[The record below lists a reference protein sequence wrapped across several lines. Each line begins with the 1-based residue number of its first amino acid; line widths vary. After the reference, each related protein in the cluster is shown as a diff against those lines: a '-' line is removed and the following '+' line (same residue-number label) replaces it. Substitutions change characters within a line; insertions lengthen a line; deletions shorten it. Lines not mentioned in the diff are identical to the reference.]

1 MNYVNITATTPQELQ
16 VNVNLDGTLAETAVI
31 SWVITK
37 EGNDD
42 SLGSIDTP
50 VGDSLVT
57 DNGYYQTLTLDLYG
71 EGLSELMQDEAQY
84 SIEGVSNGVTVYRG
98 QLVTT
103 AQELSSYSVNNDE
116 YDSYSVSNNFTILD

>member
-1 MNYVNITATTPQELQ
+1 MNYVNIAATTPQQLQ
-16 VNVNLDGTLAETAVI
+16 VNVNLDGTLAETASI
-31 SWVITK
+31 SWVITQ

-71 EGLSELMQDEAQY
+71 EGVSELMQDETQY
-84 SIEGVSNGVTVYRG
+84 FIEGVSNGVTVYKG
-98 QLVTT
+98 KLVTT
-103 AQELSSYSVNNDE
+103 SQELSDYSVNNNE
-116 YDSYSVSNNFTILD
+116 YDTYYVPNNFTILD

>member
-84 SIEGVSNGVTVYRG
+84 SIEGVSNGETVYRG

-103 AQELSSYSVNNDE
+103 AQELSSYSVNKDE

>member
-1 MNYVNITATTPQELQ
+1 MNYVNIAATTPQELQ
-16 VNVNLDGTLAETAVI
+16 VNVNLDGTLAETASI
-31 SWVITK
+31 SWVITQ

-71 EGLSELMQDEAQY
+71 EGVSELMQDETQY
-84 SIEGVSNGVTVYRG
+84 FIEGVSNGVTVYKG
-98 QLVTT
+98 KLVTT
-103 AQELSSYSVNNDE
+103 SQELSDYSVNNNE
-116 YDSYSVSNNFTILD
+116 YDTYYVPNNFTILD

>member
-71 EGLSELMQDEAQY
+71 EGLRELMQDEAQY

>member
-1 MNYVNITATTPQELQ
+1 MNYVNITATTPQGLQ

-98 QLVTT
+98 QVVTT
-103 AQELSSYSVNNDE
+103 AQELSSYSVNKDE
-116 YDSYSVSNNFTILD
+116 YDSYSVSNNFTILE